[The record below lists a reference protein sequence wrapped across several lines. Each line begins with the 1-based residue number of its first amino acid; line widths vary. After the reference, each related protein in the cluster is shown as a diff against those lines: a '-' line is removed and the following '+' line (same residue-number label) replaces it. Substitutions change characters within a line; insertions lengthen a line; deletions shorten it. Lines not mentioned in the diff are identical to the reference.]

1 MLRLASRQ
9 EVELSRRKAQL
20 PVLLDELWERGW
32 TIRSLAF
39 RLDVTEEAVRVW
51 VRGDSAPIIA
61 NFQAL
66 DSLVASGETPPERP
80 DMWAEFDYWLILL
93 KKSGWG
99 DTQIY
104 RRMGIGKRKFMRM
117 RKHEGVAPNSAF
129 IENLKVLLDQ
139 AKPPSSSV
147 WRDVLLRIL
156 YRETGE
162 DGIYRGG
169 FEELAAI
176 SGYKVGSIKTYMYRL
191 QKQGYIRRLNTV
203 RGQNAE
209 WRLLK

>member
-1 MLRLASRQ
+1 
-9 EVELSRRKAQL
+9 
-20 PVLLDELWERGW
+20 
-32 TIRSLAF
+32 
-39 RLDVTEEAVRVW
+39 
-51 VRGDSAPIIA
+51 
-61 NFQAL
+61 
-66 DSLVASGETPPERP
+66 
-80 DMWAEFDYWLILL
+80 MWAEFDYWLILL